1 MILHLVS
8 LDLLHQL
15 MDTPDLEWQP
25 GESQDPDP
33 TWGIPL
39 PTDMTATN
47 ISLLNSNSSLDSVL
61 IV

>member
-47 ISLLNSNSSLDSVL
+47 ISLQ
-61 IV
+61 